1 MTKTFSALVLSLPSK
16 NKTVRMRIW
25 RALHGIGCGV
35 LRDGVY
41 LLPAGAAQASAF
53 VDLEADVKTAGGF
66 AMTVELNLKTAVQH
80 DRVRKLFDRTSEYA
94 SLIARINAAQ
104 KSLARLGQPRA
115 DTLVKR
121 LRRSFQEIVEIDFYP
136 GQANRQAQS
145 ALAGLKSAVPRLFS
159 SGEPHQAK
167 GRIRRLDPVKYRG
180 RVWATRKNPW
190 IDRLA
195 SAWLI
200 KRFID
205 RKARFSWIEKPKD
218 RPKGALGFDFD
229 GADFTHVGNQVTFE
243 VLLASFGLDSDPAL
257 NQLAATVHF
266 LDVGGIP
273 VADAKGLEM
282 VLKGARDNARSDD
295 ELVLAAARVFDHVY
309 SAYQGTESTPSN
321 PAGPRGPGNSR
332 R

>member
-1 MTKTFSALVLSLPSK
+1 MLLEPFAALVLSLPSK

-41 LLPAGAAQASAF
+41 LLPAGAAQAANFVELESA
-53 VDLEADVKTAGGF
+53 VKAAGGV
-66 AMTVELNLKTAVQH
+66 AMTVELHLKTPDQF
-80 DRVRKLFDRTSEYA
+80 DSIRKLFDRTREYS
-94 SLIARINAAQ
+94 SLVERINAGK

-121 LRRSFQEIVEIDFYP
+121 LRRSLQEIVKTDFYP
-136 GQANRQAQS
+136 GQAARQAQDAQAGLES
-145 ALAGLKSAVPRLFS
+145 ALQGHFS
-159 SGEPHQAK
+159 SGEPQSAR
-167 GRIRRLDPVKYRG
+167 GRIRRLDLARYQG
-180 RVWATRKNPW
+180 RVWVTREKPW

-205 RKARFSWIEKPKD
+205 RKARFRWIDKPRD
-218 RPKGALGFDFD
+218 RPRGALGFDFD
-229 GADFTHVGNQVTFE
+229 GADFTHVGNRVTFE
-243 VLLASFGLDSDPAL
+243 VLLASFGLDADAAL
-257 NQLAATVHF
+257 NQLAATIHF

-273 VADAKGLEM
+273 VADASGLEM
-282 VLKGARDNARSDD
+282 ILKGARDSTRTDG

-309 SAYQGTESTPSN
+309 SAYKN
-321 PAGPRGPGNSR
+321 APGLA
-332 R
+332 

>member
-1 MTKTFSALVLSLPSK
+1 MFTRTFIALVLSLPSK

-25 RALHGIGCGV
+25 RALHSIGCGV

-41 LLPAGAAQASAF
+41 LLPAGAAQASGFAG
-53 VDLEADVKTAGGF
+53 LESDVKAAGGF
-66 AMTVELNLKTAVQH
+66 AMTVELNLRTSPQF
-80 DRVRKLFDRTSEYA
+80 DRVRKLFERTSEYT
-94 SLIARINAAQ
+94 SLVAQINAAK

-121 LRRSFQEIVEIDFYP
+121 LRRSFQEIVETDFYP
-136 GQANRQAQS
+136 GQANRQAQD
-145 ALAGLKSAVPRLFS
+145 ALAGLESAVQRLLS
-159 SGEPHQAK
+159 SDEPHKAK
-167 GRIRRLDPVKYRG
+167 GRIRRLDPVRYQG

-205 RKARFSWIEKPKD
+205 RKARFRWIDKPKD

-229 GADFTHVGNQVTFE
+229 GADFTHVGNRVTFE

-257 NQLAATVHF
+257 NQLAATIHF

-295 ELVLAAARVFDHVY
+295 ELVLAAASIFDHVY
-309 SAYQGTESTPSN
+309 SAYRSTERTP
-321 PAGPRGPGNSR
+321 
-332 R
+332 

>member
-1 MTKTFSALVLSLPSK
+1 MSTRTFIALVLSLPSK

-41 LLPAGAAQASAF
+41 LLPAGAAQASSF
-53 VDLEADVKTAGGF
+53 VDLESDVKAAGGF
-66 AMTVELNLKTAVQH
+66 AMTVELNLKTPAEFDQ
-80 DRVRKLFDRTSEYA
+80 VRKLFDRTSEYT
-94 SLIARINAAQ
+94 SLVTQVNAAKQ
-104 KSLARLGQPRA
+104 SLARLGQRRA

-121 LRRSFQEIVEIDFYP
+121 LRRSFQEIVETDFYP
-136 GQANRQAQS
+136 GQANRQAQD
-145 ALAGLKSAVPRLFS
+145 AVAGLESAVQRLFS
-159 SGEPHQAK
+159 SDEPHRAK
-167 GRIRRLDPVKYRG
+167 GRIRRLDPVRYRG
-180 RVWATRKNPW
+180 RIWATRKSLW

-205 RKARFSWIEKPKD
+205 RKARFRWIDKPKD

-229 GADFTHVGNQVTFE
+229 GADFTHVSNRVTFE

-257 NQLAATVHF
+257 NRLAAIIHF

-273 VADAKGLEM
+273 VDDAKGLEM

-295 ELVLAAARVFDHVY
+295 ELVRAAAKVFDHVY
-309 SAYQGTESTPSN
+309 SAYQST
-321 PAGPRGPGNSR
+321 GNTQ
-332 R
+332 

>member
-1 MTKTFSALVLSLPSK
+1 MKTSTFIALVLSLPSK

-41 LLPAGAAQASAF
+41 LLPAGAAQVSNF
-53 VDLEADVKTAGGF
+53 VDLESDVKAAGGF
-66 AMTVELNLKTAVQH
+66 AMTVELNLKTSIQF
-80 DRVRKLFDRTSEYA
+80 DQVRKLFDRTGDYT
-94 SLIARINAAQ
+94 SLVTQINAA
-104 KSLARLGQPRA
+104 KKPLTGLGQSRA

-121 LRRSFQEIVEIDFYP
+121 LRRSFQEIVKTDFYP
-136 GQANRQAQS
+136 GEANRQAQD
-145 ALAGLKSAVPRLFS
+145 AVAGLEGAVQRLFS
-159 SGEPHQAK
+159 PDEPHKAK
-167 GRIRRLDPVKYRG
+167 GRIRRLDPVRYRG

-205 RKARFSWIEKPKD
+205 RKARFRWIDKPKD

-229 GADFTHVGNQVTFE
+229 GADFTHVGNRVTFE

-257 NQLAATVHF
+257 NQLATIIHF

-273 VADAKGLEM
+273 LADAKGLEM

-295 ELVLAAARVFDHVY
+295 ALVLAAAKVFDHVY
-309 SAYQGTESTPSN
+309 SAYQSAESTP
-321 PAGPRGPGNSR
+321 
-332 R
+332 